1 MGKLQNITTIKKE
14 RHTLH
19 PIGQRVTNQEGA
31 DELYLSAPTITPTAL
46 ISGTVY
52 KDEDSDGRYDARVD
66 IPIPRAIVTAWL
78 DNELTA
84 INDTDEKGE
93 YAISA
98 PTGECYTL
106 KVSLPS
112 EEECYDPETKRWGFW
127 STIKGEKKGFV
138 TSHTDNQDIS
148 INYRMLNYGPK
159 DFRWQLW
166 HKGPIFPKR
175 NVVLVHGFRFLGS
188 TKRGRCDEQF
198 AKLDDLLQTKEDQYN
213 VWQFEYADGSRGTPD
228 TVAVYASRLGEA
240 ADRIRKLTE
249 NDTCAVIAYSMGGL
263 VARQY
268 IATCGKSRIDK
279 FLTLATPHMGTL
291 RFEPFNL
298 KWADKLVPRA
308 GAELRPDSRLLWDL
322 NTDVSAPSLPEFA
335 AIGGYSWGR
344 TDGVIEMGSTSLVR
358 SNHDGSLS
366 DRLHF
371 VGVKRS
377 HLNINRIGNKKDEVF
392 QLIRSFLHGGVAGI
406 SSLRPAEEPKDYNA
420 HFFLTFALKK
430 NPGWQRMIYPSVVVR
445 NTGHRY
451 PGFKVL
457 SQGARTKDG
466 AYIFTVQMQSDDD
479 GEARVYYARGKYATV
494 RVRRGQSTIVS
505 EPIGEVTVL
514 PKATTLAP
522 SLAKAAANF
531 DTFM

>member
-1 MGKLQNITTIKKE
+1 MGKLQNITTIKKG

-66 IPIPRAIVTAWL
+66 IPIPRAIVSAWL
-78 DNELTA
+78 RDEPIAVTHA
-84 INDTDEKGE
+84 DEKGE
-93 YAISA
+93 YTLSVPA
-98 PTGECYTL
+98 GRYYVL

-112 EEECYDPETKRWGFW
+112 KEECYDPDLKKWGIW
-127 STIKGEKKGFV
+127 STVEGNREGVPCPSNKQ
-138 TSHTDNQDIS
+138 NIS
-148 INYRMLNYGPK
+148 VDYRMLNYGPK

-322 NTDVSAPSLPEFA
+322 NTDVSSSSLPEFA

-358 SNHDGSLS
+358 SNHDGSLA
-366 DRLHF
+366 DKLHF

-451 PGFKVL
+451 PGYKVL

-466 AYIFTVQMQSDDD
+466 AYIFTVQMKADDD
-479 GEARVYYARGKYATV
+479 GEARVYYARGKCATV
-494 RVRRGQSTIVS
+494 QVRRGQSTTVS
-505 EPIGEVTVL
+505 EPIGEVAVL
-514 PKATTLAP
+514 PKATKLTP
-522 SLAKAAANF
+522 SLVKAAANS
-531 DTFM
+531 DVVM

>member
-31 DELYLSAPTITPTAL
+31 DKLYLSAPAITPTAL

-52 KDEDSDGRYDARVD
+52 KDEDSDGVYDARVD
-66 IPIPRAIVTAWL
+66 IPIPGAIVTARL
-78 DNELTA
+78 GDKA
-84 INDTDEKGE
+84 IAVTHTNEKGE
-93 YAISA
+93 YTLSVPAGIYYA
-98 PTGECYTL
+98 L
-106 KVSLPS
+106 KVSLPLNGD
-112 EEECYDPETKRWGFW
+112 CYDPDLKKWGIW
-127 STIKGEKKGFV
+127 STVEGNMEGV
-138 TSHTDNQDIS
+138 PCPSSNQNIS
-148 INYRMLNYGPK
+148 VDYRMLNYGPK

-198 AKLDDLLQTKEDQYN
+198 AKLDDLLQTKENQYN

-322 NTDVSAPSLPEFA
+322 NTDVSSSSFPEFA
-335 AIGGYSWGR
+335 AVGGHSWGH
-344 TDGVIEMGSTSLVR
+344 TDGLVEMSSTSLAKFN
-358 SNHDGSLS
+358 SDGTVFDNLY
-366 DRLHF
+366 F
-371 VGVKRS
+371 AAVNRS
-377 HLNINRIGNKKDEVF
+377 HLNINQIKDKGDEVF
-392 QLIRSFLHGGVAGI
+392 QLISSFLRGGIAGI
-406 SSLRPAEEPKDYNA
+406 SGLRPAEKPEDYNV
-420 HFFLTFALKK
+420 HFFLTFALKD
-430 NPGWQRMIYPSVVVR
+430 NPRWRMIYPCVVMT

-451 PGFKVL
+451 WGFRVF
-457 SQGARTKDG
+457 SQGAKTENG
-466 AYIFTVQMQSDDD
+466 GNIFTVQLRPNEE
-479 GEARVYYARGKYATV
+479 GEARIYYARGKYVTAQV
-494 RVRRGQSTIVS
+494 HRGQSTVVT
-505 EPIGEVTVL
+505 EPIDAGSAVRGRTSVNKPQFGL
-514 PKATTLAP
+514 SPGG
-522 SLAKAAANF
+522 S
-531 DTFM
+531 

>member
-1 MGKLQNITTIKKE
+1 MGKLQNITTTKKE

-19 PIGQRVTNQEGA
+19 SIGQRVTNQEGA

-46 ISGTVY
+46 ISGTAY

-66 IPIPRAIVTAWL
+66 IPIPRAIVSAWL
-78 DNELTA
+78 RDEPIAVTHA
-84 INDTDEKGE
+84 DEKGE
-93 YAISA
+93 YTLSVPA
-98 PTGECYTL
+98 GRYYVL

-112 EEECYDPETKRWGFW
+112 KEECYDPDLKKWGIW
-127 STIKGEKKGFV
+127 STVEGNREGVPCPSNKQ
-138 TSHTDNQDIS
+138 NIS
-148 INYRMLNYGPK
+148 VDYRMLNYGPK

-322 NTDVSAPSLPEFA
+322 NTDVSSSSLPEFA

-451 PGFKVL
+451 PGYKVL

-466 AYIFTVQMQSDDD
+466 AYIFTVQMKPDDD
-479 GEARVYYARGKYATV
+479 GEARVYYARGKCATV
-494 RVRRGQSTIVS
+494 QVRRGQSTTVS
-505 EPIGEVTVL
+505 EPIGEVAVL
-514 PKATTLAP
+514 PKATKLTP
-522 SLAKAAANF
+522 SLVKAAANS
-531 DTFM
+531 DGVM

>member
-1 MGKLQNITTIKKE
+1 MGKLQNITTTKKE

-66 IPIPRAIVTAWL
+66 IPIPRAIVSAWL
-78 DNELTA
+78 RDEPIAVTHA
-84 INDTDEKGE
+84 DEKGE
-93 YAISA
+93 YTLSVPA
-98 PTGECYTL
+98 GRYYVL

-112 EEECYDPETKRWGFW
+112 KEECYDPDLKKWGIW
-127 STIKGEKKGFV
+127 STVEGNREGVPCPSNKQ
-138 TSHTDNQDIS
+138 NIS
-148 INYRMLNYGPK
+148 VDYRMLNYGPK

-358 SNHDGSLS
+358 SNHDGSLA
-366 DRLHF
+366 DKLHF

-466 AYIFTVQMQSDDD
+466 AYIFTVQMKPDDD
-479 GEARVYYARGKYATV
+479 GEARVYYARGKCATV
-494 RVRRGQSTIVS
+494 QVRRGQSTTVS
-505 EPIGEVTVL
+505 EPIGEVAVL
-514 PKATTLAP
+514 PKATKLTP
-522 SLAKAAANF
+522 SLVKAAANS
-531 DTFM
+531 DGVM

>member
-66 IPIPRAIVTAWL
+66 IPIPRAIVSAWL
-78 DNELTA
+78 RDEPIAVTHA
-84 INDTDEKGE
+84 DEKGE
-93 YAISA
+93 YTLSVPA
-98 PTGECYTL
+98 GRYYVL

-112 EEECYDPETKRWGFW
+112 KEECYDPDLKKWGIW
-127 STIKGEKKGFV
+127 STVEGNREGVPCPSNKQ
-138 TSHTDNQDIS
+138 NIS
-148 INYRMLNYGPK
+148 VDYRMLNYGPK

-322 NTDVSAPSLPEFA
+322 NTDVSSSSLPEFA

-466 AYIFTVQMQSDDD
+466 AYIFTVQMKPDDD
-479 GEARVYYARGKYATV
+479 GEARVYYARGKCATV
-494 RVRRGQSTIVS
+494 QVRRGQSTTVS
-505 EPIGEVTVL
+505 EPIGEVAVL
-514 PKATTLAP
+514 PKATKLTP
-522 SLAKAAANF
+522 SLVKAAGNF
-531 DTFM
+531 DTFI

>member
-1 MGKLQNITTIKKE
+1 MGKPQNITTIKKE

-66 IPIPRAIVTAWL
+66 IPIPRAIVSVWL
-78 DNELTA
+78 RDEPIAVTHA
-84 INDTDEKGE
+84 DEKGE
-93 YAISA
+93 YTLSVPA
-98 PTGECYTL
+98 GRYHVL

-112 EEECYDPETKRWGFW
+112 KEECYDPDLKKWGIW
-127 STIKGEKKGFV
+127 STVEGNREGVPCPSNKQ
-138 TSHTDNQDIS
+138 NIS
-148 INYRMLNYGPK
+148 VDYRMLNYGPK

-166 HKGPIFPKR
+166 HKGPIFPKQ

-188 TKRGRCDEQF
+188 TRRGRCDEQF

-268 IATCGKSRIDK
+268 IATYGKSRIDK

-322 NTDVSAPSLPEFA
+322 NTDVSSSSLPEFA

-358 SNHDGSLS
+358 SNLDGSLA
-366 DRLHF
+366 DKLHF

-514 PKATTLAP
+514 PRATTLTP
-522 SLAKAAANF
+522 SLAKATGNF
-531 DTFM
+531 DTFI

>member
-1 MGKLQNITTIKKE
+1 MGKLQNITTIKKG

-66 IPIPRAIVTAWL
+66 IPIPRAIVSAWL
-78 DNELTA
+78 RDEPIAVTHA
-84 INDTDEKGE
+84 DEKGE
-93 YAISA
+93 YTLSVPA
-98 PTGECYTL
+98 GRYYVL

-112 EEECYDPETKRWGFW
+112 KEECYDPDLKKWGIW
-127 STIKGEKKGFV
+127 STVEGNREGVPCPSNKQ
-138 TSHTDNQDIS
+138 NIS
-148 INYRMLNYGPK
+148 VDYRMLNYGPK

-268 IATCGKSRIDK
+268 IATCGKSRIDR

-322 NTDVSAPSLPEFA
+322 NTDVSSSSLPEFA

-358 SNHDGSLS
+358 SNHDGSLA
-366 DRLHF
+366 DKLHF

-392 QLIRSFLHGGVAGI
+392 QLIRSFLHAGVAGI

-451 PGFKVL
+451 PGYKVL

-466 AYIFTVQMQSDDD
+466 AYIFTVQMKPDDD
-479 GEARVYYARGKYATV
+479 GEARVYYARGKCATV
-494 RVRRGQSTIVS
+494 QVRRGQSTTVS
-505 EPIGEVTVL
+505 EPIGEVAVL
-514 PKATTLAP
+514 PKATKLTP
-522 SLAKAAANF
+522 SLVKAAANS
-531 DTFM
+531 DGVM

>member
-1 MGKLQNITTIKKE
+1 MGKLQNITTIKKG

-66 IPIPRAIVTAWL
+66 IPIPRAIVSAWL
-78 DNELTA
+78 RDEPIAVTHA
-84 INDTDEKGE
+84 DEKGE
-93 YAISA
+93 Y
-98 PTGECYTL
+98 TL
-106 KVSLPS
+106 SVPAGRYYVLKISLPS
-112 EEECYDPETKRWGFW
+112 KEECYDSDLKKWGIW
-127 STIKGEKKGFV
+127 STVEGNREGVPCPSNKQ
-138 TSHTDNQDIS
+138 NIS
-148 INYRMLNYGPK
+148 VDYRMLNYGPK

-322 NTDVSAPSLPEFA
+322 NTDVSSSSLPEFA

-358 SNHDGSLS
+358 SNHDGSLA
-366 DRLHF
+366 DKLHF

-451 PGFKVL
+451 PGYKVL

-466 AYIFTVQMQSDDD
+466 AYIFTVQMKADDD
-479 GEARVYYARGKYATV
+479 GEARVYYARGKCATV
-494 RVRRGQSTIVS
+494 QVRRGQSTTVS
-505 EPIGEVTVL
+505 EPIGEVAVL
-514 PKATTLAP
+514 PKATKLTP
-522 SLAKAAANF
+522 SLVKAAANS
-531 DTFM
+531 DVVM

>member
-66 IPIPRAIVTAWL
+66 IPIPGAIVSAWL
-78 DNELTA
+78 RDEPIAVTHA
-84 INDTDEKGE
+84 DEKG
-93 YAISA
+93 
-98 PTGECYTL
+98 GYTLSVPAGRYYVL

-112 EEECYDPETKRWGFW
+112 KEECYDPDLKKWGIW
-127 STIKGEKKGFV
+127 STVEGNREGVPCPSNKQ
-138 TSHTDNQDIS
+138 NIS
-148 INYRMLNYGPK
+148 VDYRMLNYGPK

-188 TKRGRCDEQF
+188 TRRGRCDEQF

-240 ADRIRKLTE
+240 ADRIGKLTE

-358 SNHDGSLS
+358 SNHDGSLA
-366 DRLHF
+366 DKLHF

-451 PGFKVL
+451 PGYKVL

-466 AYIFTVQMQSDDD
+466 AYLFTVQMKPDDD
-479 GEARVYYARGKYATV
+479 GEARVYYARGKCATV
-494 RVRRGQSTIVS
+494 QVRRGQSTTVS
-505 EPIGEVTVL
+505 EPIGEVAVL
-514 PKATTLAP
+514 PKATKLTP
-522 SLAKAAANF
+522 SLVKAAANS
-531 DTFM
+531 DTFI

>member
-322 NTDVSAPSLPEFA
+322 NTDVSSSSLPEFA

-358 SNHDGSLS
+358 SNHDGSLA
-366 DRLHF
+366 DKLHF